1 MRNSITARD
10 TRHISLTIY
19 NGGFGSVNE
28 HRTIDIK
35 QGQTEIIYADV
46 AKKIRSIV
54 EEGEEEAAELE
65 KFNSSKK

>member
-35 QGQTEIIYADV
+35 QGQTEII
-46 AKKIRSIV
+46 
-54 EEGEEEAAELE
+54 
-65 KFNSSKK
+65 